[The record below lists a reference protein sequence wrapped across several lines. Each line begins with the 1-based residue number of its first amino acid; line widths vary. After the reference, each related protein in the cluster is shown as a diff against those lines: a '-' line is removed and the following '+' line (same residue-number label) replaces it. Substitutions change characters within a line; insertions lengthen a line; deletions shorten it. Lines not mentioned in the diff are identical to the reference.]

1 MIVYFSGMAQPPAI
15 SILIATYNTPFP
27 LVKRALDSLW
37 NQTYQDFEV
46 ILVDDGSSQDPQNLL
61 FNLCKRHEDRLLFLR
76 QKNQGQS
83 RAINRA
89 VSLSSG
95 RYLSILDADDEYLP
109 EHLQA
114 CLDQMDSY
122 DLIAST
128 TRTVVAKKEDYF
140 VTDRHHPERLI
151 HVDDCILFATLFGK
165 REVFKSKAFVDGY
178 AADADFFEWA
188 KKRYRVGKVDLRTY
202 VYYRN
207 HPDSTCER
215 MKIKFSGK
223 KENASFRQN

>member
-1 MIVYFSGMAQPPAI
+1 MARLPAI
-15 SILIATYNTPFP
+15 SILIATYNTPFL

-37 NQTYQDFEV
+37 KQSYQDFEV
-46 ILVDDGSSQDPQNLL
+46 ILVDDGSTHDEKNQL
-61 FNLCKRHEDRLLFLR
+61 FNLCKSHEDRLLFLR
-76 QKNQGQS
+76 QQNQGQS

-95 RYLSILDADDEYLP
+95 KYLSILDADDEYLP

-114 CLDQMDSY
+114 CLQEMDRY

-128 TRTVVAKKEDYF
+128 THTVVSKKEDYF
-140 VTDRHHPERLI
+140 VSDRHQPDRLI
-151 HVDDCILFATLFGK
+151 HVDECILFATLFGK
-165 REVFKSKAFVDGY
+165 REVFKSKAFIDDY
-178 AADADFFEWA
+178 AADADFFDWA
-188 KKRYRVGKVDLRTY
+188 KNKYRVEKVDLRTY

-215 MKIKFSGK
+215 MKIKFSEK
-223 KENASFRQN
+223 KTNTPSG